1 MVKSYK
7 ENAEDDGE
15 AADDTTLAEL
25 GDDMEGGEEEEPEDD
40 QDVSWGLVF
49 QTSPSLNSLKY
60 LKLISHM
67 FHMSATSISQNHLVW
82 NSVDPKFGCISP
94 SPIHFLIQR

>member
-40 QDVSWGLVF
+40 QDVS
-49 QTSPSLNSLKY
+49 
-60 LKLISHM
+60 
-67 FHMSATSISQNHLVW
+67 
-82 NSVDPKFGCISP
+82 
-94 SPIHFLIQR
+94 

>member
-1 MVKSYK
+1 MYKNGKWGFKIQGKEVFGVKPVEGLHADVIETIADAVKAELLRTEGDLTKAQDLVDAMVKSYK

-40 QDVSWGLVF
+40 QDVS
-49 QTSPSLNSLKY
+49 
-60 LKLISHM
+60 
-67 FHMSATSISQNHLVW
+67 
-82 NSVDPKFGCISP
+82 
-94 SPIHFLIQR
+94 